1 MSSSYWIFYLMQL
14 KPQKERSFLRI
25 GNFDSVISAIAVRS
39 IHHFGTELKKKNRD
53 SVIILVTLE

>member
-25 GNFDSVISAIAVRS
+25 GNFDSVISAIAVGS
-39 IHHFGTELKKKNRD
+39 VPHFGTELKKNRD